1 VGSEAHVPAPRSL
14 SALAVALA
22 AITARASTPAPEP
35 AAAATTAATQPASV
49 ERTGAAPAPAPR
61 PPFAPP
67 RSNESMEFQVTYL
80 GISMGKVRIFSG
92 QVDETTAPIFLQA
105 QTTSIAAIVTL
116 RQQLASYID
125 AATGLPRSGSLDAV
139 EGSYRHTD
147 TVQYDRTANKAKVR
161 EKGKFDNTYLIDV
174 PPDTTDFMALVYRLR
189 TLPLEN
195 GARYDF
201 PVLSGRDL
209 NHVIAT
215 VLGREKIETKAGT
228 FQAVKIRVPTGFT
241 GKFSEKDPT
250 YLWLSDDDR
259 RIVVRLTADFAIG
272 NATMNLTS
280 YRPGDAPAQP
290 AQTKVA
296 TP

>member
-14 SALAVALA
+14 TALAVVLA
-22 AITARASTPAPEP
+22 AVTARASTPAPEP

-49 ERTGAAPAPAPR
+49 ERVGSAPAPAPR
-61 PPFAPP
+61 PPFVPP
-67 RSNESMEFQVTYL
+67 RPNESMEFQVAYL

-125 AATGLPRSGSLDAV
+125 VATGLPRSGSLDAV

-161 EKGKFDNTYLIDV
+161 EKGKYDNTYLIDV

-189 TLPLEN
+189 NLPLEN

-272 NATMNLTS
+272 HTTANLTS
-280 YRPGDAPAQP
+280 YRPGDAPQA

>member
-1 VGSEAHVPAPRSL
+1 MGSEAHVPAPRSIT
-14 SALAVALA
+14 ALAVVLA
-22 AITARASTPAPEP
+22 AVTARASTPALEP
-35 AAAATTAATQPASV
+35 AAAATTSATQPASV
-49 ERTGAAPAPAPR
+49 ERTGSAPAPAPR
-61 PPFAPP
+61 PPFVPP
-67 RSNESMEFQVTYL
+67 RPNESMEFQVTYL

-125 AATGLPRSGSLDAV
+125 VATGLPRSVSLDAV

-147 TVQYDRTANKAKVR
+147 TVQYDRAANKAKVR
-161 EKGKFDNTYLIDV
+161 EKGKFDNPYLIDV

-280 YRPGDAPAQP
+280 YRPGDVPAPA